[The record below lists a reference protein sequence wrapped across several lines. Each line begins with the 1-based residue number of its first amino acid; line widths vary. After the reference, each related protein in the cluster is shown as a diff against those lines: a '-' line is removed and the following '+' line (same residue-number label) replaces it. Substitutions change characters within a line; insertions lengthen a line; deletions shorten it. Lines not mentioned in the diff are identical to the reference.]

1 VNQLFAIFDGLGPP
15 EIIILVLLGVLL
27 FGGKLPE
34 MCRSLGKLKKGLEGD
49 LDAEEQSLVV
59 FSLLLVI
66 VCLLVVFC
74 LIASSR

>member
-1 VNQLFAIFDGLGPP
+1 MNQLFAIFDGLGAP
-15 EIIILVLLGVLL
+15 EIIILVMLGVLL
-27 FGGKLPE
+27 FGRELAD
-34 MCRSLGKLKKGLEGD
+34 MCRGLGKLRKGLEGD

-74 LIASSR
+74 LVASSR